1 MEQRDNS
8 GALFKNLKKEADNHP
23 DYRGP
28 CVVGGVELEI
38 SAWLKTS
45 KDGKTKF
52 MSLSFKPPFKKS
64 PKFAGDADTA
74 PRRNDAK
81 KMDAFDDDFDSI
93 PF

>member
-1 MEQRDNS
+1 MSEQRDNA
-8 GALFKNLKKEADNHP
+8 GALFKNAKKESDSHP

-28 CVVGGVELEI
+28 CVVNGTELEV

-45 KDGKTKF
+45 KSGTKY

-64 PKFAGDADTA
+64 KQAGDDDTA
-74 PRRNDAK
+74 PRSAPK
-81 KMDAFDDDFDSI
+81 GKFDDMDDDV

>member
-1 MEQRDNS
+1 MSEQRDNA
-8 GALFKNLKKEADNHP
+8 GALFKNVKKESDSHP

-28 CVVGGVELEI
+28 CVVNGTELEV

-45 KDGKTKF
+45 KDGKTKY

-64 PKFAGDADTA
+64 RQAGDDDTA
-74 PRRNDAK
+74 PRRGKRDEV
-81 KMDAFDDDFDSI
+81 DEEI

>member
-8 GALFKNLKKEADNHP
+8 GALFRNKDKAPDNNFP

-28 CVVGGVELEI
+28 CVVNGVELEV

-52 MSLSFKPPFKKS
+52 MSLAFKPPFKK
-64 PKFAGDADTA
+64 GA
-74 PRRNDAK
+74 PTQKGAK
-81 KMDAFDDDFDSI
+81 PDHFDDLDSDA